1 MNTQLSQYSLKRFV
15 SLAGVASMSL
25 LFTLPAFAL
34 VNTADNSS
42 NHTSHADSTG
52 RGKALL
58 AQQQG
63 GAQTPSSGRNTGGGG
78 LTPAGGNTTGG
89 QSPMSGGSGASPSS
103 SDRNSTGTGNE
114 RSLPPEKTP
123 TGNKPGPAGQTS
135 LQPGS
140 WFCLNNPNPQ
150 CRS

>member
-15 SLAGVASMSL
+15 SLAGVASISL

-42 NHTSHADSTG
+42 NHTSHTDSTG
-52 RGKALL
+52 GGKALL

-63 GAQTPSSGRNTGGGG
+63 GGQTPNGGRNTGGG
-78 LTPAGGNTTGG
+78 
-89 QSPMSGGSGASPSS
+89 QSPTSGGSGASPSS

-114 RSLPPEKTP
+114 RSLPPEKTT